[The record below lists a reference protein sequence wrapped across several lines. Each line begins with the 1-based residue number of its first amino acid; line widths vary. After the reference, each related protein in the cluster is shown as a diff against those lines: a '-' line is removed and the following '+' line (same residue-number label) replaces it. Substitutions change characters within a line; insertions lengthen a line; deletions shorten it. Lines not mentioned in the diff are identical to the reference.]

1 MKAAA
6 AQAGMA
12 GGLICEGNNDLEI
25 PKPSLLLKP
34 QICDVRGLFPKP
46 YEECNDQVGSVLTSK
61 AIFGAGRKFNFSSR
75 MLKTFKE
82 EKGNLC

>member
-1 MKAAA
+1 MMVKR
-6 AQAGMA
+6 GS
-12 GGLICEGNNDLEI
+12 ICGRENYDLEI
-25 PKPSLLLKP
+25 LKPSLLLKP

-46 YEECNDQVGSVLTSK
+46 YEECNDQEGSVLTSK

-82 EKGNLC
+82 ERGILCLKQNY